1 MTRIHSILDKRSFPE
16 PGEIRSVVV
25 SAERQFHTILRL
37 TRGTGY
43 DVGLSLELRCRF
55 GRKNR
60 AVACAPHRSAR

>member
-16 PGEIRSVVV
+16 SGEIRSVVV
-25 SAERQFHTILRL
+25 SADRQSHTILRL

-43 DVGLSLELRCRF
+43 GVGLSLELRCRF

-60 AVACAPHRSAR
+60 AVVYAPHRLAR